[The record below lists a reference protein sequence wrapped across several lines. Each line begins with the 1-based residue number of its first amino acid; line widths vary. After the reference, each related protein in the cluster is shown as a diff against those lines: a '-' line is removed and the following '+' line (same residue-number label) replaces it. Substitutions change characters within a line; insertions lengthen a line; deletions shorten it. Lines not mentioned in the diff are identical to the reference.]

1 MNAIRFPF
9 RDPTIAK
16 GSAEMSAKHA
26 KSLASSTKPPVNS
39 EDQMSIAIQAR
50 SHIGAII
57 QFVAPSLPMKSALP
71 RAAAYVGI
79 NARRARALW
88 NREARAVLAS
98 EIHALEAARARI
110 AERIITKEISDHANT
125 LEVHASRL
133 AFTDAD
139 FHGPEIARLR
149 RLAQRARNFLDDG
162 EA

>member
-1 MNAIRFPF
+1 
-9 RDPTIAK
+9 
-16 GSAEMSAKHA
+16 MSANHA

-39 EDQMSIAIQAR
+39 EASEMSIALQAR
-50 SHIGAII
+50 SHIGAIV

-71 RAAAYVGI
+71 RVAAYVGI
-79 NARRARALW
+79 NTRRARALW
-88 NREARAVLAS
+88 NKEARAVLAS

-110 AERIITKEISDHANT
+110 AERIITKEISDYANT